1 MCSDPWIYRCIKLE
15 ALENFHNRHKSTSN
29 SAQTQNFRSF
39 PVILSCS
46 YCAKLFPLPET
57 PFHVFIKKTF
67 TKHLLYHKF
76 WAAARNT
83 TGMRTLLTALNPGSI
98 ARFLSIIWLIWLKSF
113 DNKVKCE
120 QKNLLNLL
128 AVWEATWFDASG
140 LLHVLS
146 LFPKVRFTQ
155 NYPPSLVFHC
165 DPLPIYLV
173 DSYREEKSQAM
184 GGSHCTSWH
193 LLSTYYP
200 SGPVLNVLKALSPWS
215 LPTILSGSFHCILVL
230 QMRKLR
236 LREVKWLSR
245 QFNPNTGT

>member
-120 QKNLLNLL
+120 QKKSVKSIGCVGSHVIRCLRAL
-128 AVWEATWFDASG
+128 ACAILVSKSTLYPELPSIPG
-140 LLHVLS
+140 LS
-146 LFPKVRFTQ
+146 LWPTSHLPGRFLQ
-155 NYPPSLVFHC
+155 G
-165 DPLPIYLV
+165 
-173 DSYREEKSQAM
+173 REE
-184 GGSHCTSWH
+184 
-193 LLSTYYP
+193 
-200 SGPVLNVLKALSPWS
+200 SGDGWKPLY
-215 LPTILSGSFHCILVL
+215 
-230 QMRKLR
+230 
-236 LREVKWLSR
+236 
-245 QFNPNTGT
+245 